1 MKCSQIKRIIAHP
14 ITFCSFQMLNT
25 LNLRY
30 FLLQQ
35 NLHNHFSAVLSTT
48 SWNTIS
54 CKYSG
59 CFELTDLYCFV
70 KNIPSLG
77 TSVFKESYVEYATL
91 HVPASS
97 VNAYKTAD
105 QWKEF
110 GTIVGFDPTAVEEVK
125 SNKTIKA
132 NENAPIFDLMGRRL
146 QQKPASGYYIQG
158 GKKFFV
164 K

>member
-1 MKCSQIKRIIAHP
+1 M
-14 ITFCSFQMLNT
+14 
-25 LNLRY
+25 
-30 FLLQQ
+30 
-35 NLHNHFSAVLSTT
+35 
-48 SWNTIS
+48 
-54 CKYSG
+54 
-59 CFELTDLYCFV
+59 
-70 KNIPSLG
+70 
-77 TSVFKESYVEYATL
+77 

-110 GTIVGFDPTAVEEVK
+110 GTIVGFDTTAVEEVK